1 MGGRQVQFKI
11 TSLFLMRQNGSA
23 SLRETQK
30 HERNVCVEDAESHC
44 CRDCVTANSFGQV
57 QKEMEFDKGSGTKCA
72 GSEFWRFG

>member
-1 MGGRQVQFKI
+1 MLHKEKHKNMNVMFVWK
-11 TSLFLMRQNGSA
+11 M
-23 SLRETQK
+23 QK
-30 HERNVCVEDAESHC
+30 VSHC